1 MTPTPWFTDEGAM
14 PYNPKANVP
23 AFSDCGASIWANNP
37 ENKDYPI
44 EIVIGGAQDEQGG
57 AVGFLNNDDAR
68 FAVRAVNSHAALVE
82 ALETMLARERRSYDR
97 TPKAQAYFKE
107 NHAKEIAALAKAKE
121 DTT

>member
-82 ALETMLARERRSYDR
+82 ALEASLQFTLR
-97 TPKAQAYFKE
+97 P
-107 NHAKEIAALAKAKE
+107 AAVACC
-121 DTT
+121 